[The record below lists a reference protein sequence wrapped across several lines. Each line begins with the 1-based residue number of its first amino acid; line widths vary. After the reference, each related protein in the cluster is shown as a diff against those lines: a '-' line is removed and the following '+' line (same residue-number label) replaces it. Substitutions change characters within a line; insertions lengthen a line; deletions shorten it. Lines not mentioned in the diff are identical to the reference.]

1 MASVIHMNDERDKSL
16 QIQEPFQD
24 SISVGEQKKKK
35 ENFTV
40 EG

>member
-1 MASVIHMNDERDKSL
+1 MNDERDKSL

-24 SISVGEQKKKK
+24 NIPVGEQEK
-35 ENFTV
+35 ENSTV